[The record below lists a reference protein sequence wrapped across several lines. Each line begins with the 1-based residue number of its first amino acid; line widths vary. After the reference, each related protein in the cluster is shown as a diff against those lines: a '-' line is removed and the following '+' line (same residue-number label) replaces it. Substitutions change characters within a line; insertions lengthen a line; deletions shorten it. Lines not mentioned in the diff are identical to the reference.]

1 MNTYV
6 ERASRRVER
15 ERETVE
21 AKRRAYRRFRSRLR
35 SMRSRSGPADATA
48 RSVPGGGNEVI
59 AGSTGGGAVRP
70 IREAFAETV
79 ASACED
85 RPTVELLATE
95 LGEGVATALAA
106 DGASPPLRRA
116 VLAESDRRCVQL
128 AAMDRALD
136 AEADSLTRASET
148 VEPIREWLIEANE
161 TPLSAC
167 GFEKLRARHERLADS
182 REDCAALLSARQEHL
197 GRTTSADGRAGLR
210 HRELVDH
217 LYGAFP
223 IDHPV
228 LVTATRLEELCVDCQ
243 RVVRDHLVRRV

>member
-1 MNTYV
+1 MSTHV
-6 ERASRRVER
+6 RRASERVER

-21 AKRRAYRRFRSRLR
+21 AKRRAYGRFRSRLR
-35 SMRSRSGPADATA
+35 SIQPRSGTTGA
-48 RSVPGGGNEVI
+48 GEVVV
-59 AGSTGGGAVRP
+59 GSTGGRAARP

-79 ASACED
+79 ASTCED
-85 RPTVELLATE
+85 RPTMELLATE

-106 DGASPPLRRA
+106 DGVSPPLRRA
-116 VLAESDRRCVQL
+116 VLSESDRRRVEL

-136 AEADSLTRASET
+136 AEADSLARASET
-148 VEPIREWLIEANE
+148 VDPIHEWLIETNE

-167 GFEKLRARHERLADS
+167 GFEELRARHERLAGF
-182 REDCAALLSARQEHL
+182 REDCVSLLSARQEHL

-210 HRELVDH
+210 HRELVAH
-217 LYGAFP
+217 LYESFP

-228 LVTATRLEELCVDCQ
+228 LVTATRLDGLCAECQ